1 MLAYSALSRLT
12 GDVRQVRQVVE
23 AVAGAGDRDP
33 PRRTGVRQPV
43 REAAQL
49 QPRVV
54 GEQVRLAGDLGGGRV
69 DLDRPVDLVEPQGRE
84 LEERAV
90 GAAADAVADGG
101 HGGLGQLQD
110 LARAEG
116 HREPGCDAGVDDHV
130 LTARA
135 AHAGAPAPRMRLV
148 GVGVGDQLL
157 CRILA
162 LHEVAERLAGEDEPR
177 LRADQ
182 VGRALTQAARDRRG
196 TLVMAARAA
205 VARERR
211 GGVDI
216 EHVGVDRGLAR
227 AAGQVVHA
235 VLRRPVP
242 VELALDAIGE
252 RPVLRVAPPEV
263 APAASAASADGGA
276 AMSSSHGSASAA
288 PPRWRNVRRLSA
300 LIPSPGG

>member
-1 MLAYSALSRLT
+1 MAATVDSGRSRTL
-12 GDVRQVRQVVE
+12 RARK
-23 AVAGAGDRDP
+23 AIASP
-33 PRRTGVRQPV
+33 
-43 REAAQL
+43 AAT
-49 QPRVV
+49 P
-54 GEQVRLAGDLGGGRV
+54 ASI
-69 DLDRPVDLVEPQGRE
+69 
-84 LEERAV
+84 
-90 GAAADAVADGG
+90 
-101 HGGLGQLQD
+101 
-110 LARAEG
+110 
-116 HREPGCDAGVDDHV
+116 DHV

-211 GGVDI
+211 GGVDV

-235 VLRRPVP
+235 VFRRPVP

-252 RPVLRVAPPEV
+252 RPVLRVAPPR
-263 APAASAASADGGA
+263 GGA
-276 AMSSSHGSASAA
+276 GRLRGERGRRGGDVEQPRQCERRAAALEERAAAQRAHPVTRRIDDAQPAPWSAG
-288 PPRWRNVRRLSA
+288 
-300 LIPSPGG
+300 PSTR